1 MTTLAKPL
9 PGELNIPIKQGNTR
23 TIPLEFI
30 FTGWPDIETLHDFDL
45 IRMTI
50 KDSVSVR
57 RTPFL
62 VFEAGSLATLS
73 GLEISEDGTRLTFV
87 LDERFYEKQTTEWVY
102 DIAFL
107 WGERRATP
115 VNGKIYVDLTV
126 GKI

>member
-9 PGELNIPIKQGNTR
+9 PGELNIPIIQGNTR
-23 TIPLEFI
+23 TIPLEFN
-30 FTGWPDIETLHDFDL
+30 FTAWPDITTLHDFDL
-45 IRMTI
+45 IRLTI
-50 KDSVSVR
+50 KDAVSVR

-62 VFEAGSLATLS
+62 VFEVGS
-73 GLEISEDGTRLTFV
+73 GLTISEDGMRLTFV
-87 LDERFYEKQTTEWVY
+87 LDERFWEKQTAEWVY

-115 VNGKIYVDLTV
+115 VKGKIYVDLTV